1 MEIVHIVIALALF
14 QFFIFGGLVGRA
26 RVKSGVKA
34 PAITGDPTFERYF
47 RVHYNT
53 LEQLVVFMPAMLLFA
68 TYINTVVAAVL
79 GLLFIIGRII
89 YFRAY
94 IADPSKRGA
103 GFGLT
108 MLANSIL
115 LFGGLGGA
123 AWSALGA

>member
-1 MEIVHIVIALALF
+1 MEIVHIVIALALV

-34 PAITGDPTFERYF
+34 PAIAGDPVFERYF

-53 LEQLVVFMPAMLLFA
+53 LEQLAVFIPAILLFA
-68 TYINTVVAAVL
+68 TYINTVAAAVL
-79 GLLFIIGRII
+79 GLIFIIGRIV

-94 IADPSKRGA
+94 IADPSRRGA